1 MSVLGVLLA
10 AITFQDILIVLAG
23 VVVIGVV
30 VWAIN
35 NLAPMDAKFKQI
47 VYVGGVV
54 LAVLWLFG
62 VLLGAIRF

>member
-1 MSVLGVLLA
+1 MSVLAIVLA

-23 VVVIGVV
+23 VVVIGVL

-35 NLAPMDAKFKQI
+35 SLAPMDAKFKQI

>member
-1 MSVLGVLLA
+1 MSMLGVLFA

-30 VWAIN
+30 VWAVN
-35 NLAPMDAKFKQI
+35 SLAPMDAQFKRI

>member
-1 MSVLGVLLA
+1 MSVLAIVLA

-23 VVVIGVV
+23 VVVIGVL

-35 NLAPMDAKFKQI
+35 NLAPMDAQFKRI